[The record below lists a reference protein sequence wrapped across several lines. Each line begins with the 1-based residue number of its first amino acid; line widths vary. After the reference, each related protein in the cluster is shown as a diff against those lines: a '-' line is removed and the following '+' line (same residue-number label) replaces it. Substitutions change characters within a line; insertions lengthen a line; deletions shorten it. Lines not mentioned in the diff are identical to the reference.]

1 MKRVVDVVKVGDR
14 IRFEDRVHVLAGLD
28 GTLCRLLA
36 EGDAGVRVLLLTQVL
51 GAPDFEVLDQPHSA
65 RRRVPVHGPLDGLG
79 PEVREKALAWERHI
93 LEIETGHVGPRQDW
107 PPRPGYDPAVHSLA
121 EREAAKAAEL
131 TAAGQAVSVATV
143 RRMRARYREEGV
155 WGLVDG
161 RRKRERSVFGQ
172 ADPRV
177 VAAIT
182 GALTE
187 QRGRSTGTLSRLRRQ
202 VAWLLQDTHG
212 PEGVAVPPAAT
223 FNRLARAVAE
233 QQGLA
238 LTAAGERRR
247 ASRPVPVFTPTHAV
261 APGELVMM
269 DSTLLDVMVVC
280 EDGRA
285 RRPELT
291 MAVDVATRSITAAVL
306 RPKGTKAVDAA
317 VLLAQTLVPQP
328 MRPHWPQYLSM
339 AASVIPHTRLV
350 SIDARMQ
357 GAAARPVIR
366 PTTVVIDQG
375 KVFVSRCFLAAAEH
389 LGISVQP
396 CPPASGHAKGQV
408 ERGFGAIGTL
418 FAQYVA
424 GYTGNSLATR
434 GSNVEDEAC
443 WTLPQLQDLL
453 DEWVVCGW
461 QERRHERLRHPLM
474 PRLALTPN
482 EMWAALVGIAGHV
495 PVPLT
500 EADWIELLP
509 SRRCAIGDEGIR
521 FEHRT
526 YDGPSLN
533 AHRHRSTAT
542 DGKWEVH
549 HNPYEPWQCWVR
561 LPHGWEPVPWI
572 HQGLV
577 SRPFTDTTWRHIR
590 SVVNQREGRAEHEE
604 QLARHL
610 DELLRRAYTAD
621 TGVSDVAGSRP
632 GETTPGAP
640 GAAADAAAGGETSP
654 TGRPAHS
661 RRKAH
666 TDRTKQR
673 NAQAPLPGSPARQ
686 VPHMDED
693 SGTTPDIADS
703 VTSAAAWSIFDA
715 HQEAQQW

>member
-1 MKRVVDVVKVGDR
+1 MTRTVDVVKVGDR
-14 IRFEDRVHVLAGLD
+14 IRFEGQIHVLAGLD
-28 GTLCRLLA
+28 GPRCRLLA
-36 EGDAGVRVLLLTQVL
+36 EEDASVRVLLLTQVL
-51 GAPDFEVLDQPHSA
+51 AAPDFDVPDHPHSA

-79 PEVREKALAWERHI
+79 PEVRDKALSWERHI
-93 LEIETGHVGPRQDW
+93 LEVETGHIGPRQDW
-107 PPRPGYDPAVHSLA
+107 PPRPGYDPALHSLA

-131 TAAGQAVSVATV
+131 TSAGQAVSVATV
-143 RRMRARYREEGV
+143 RRMRARYRKEGV

-161 RRKRERSVFGQ
+161 RRKRERAVFGQ

-187 QRGRSTGTLSRLRRQ
+187 QRGHSSGTLSRLRRQ

-212 PEGVAVPPAAT
+212 PETVAVPPAAT
-223 FNRLARAVAE
+223 FNRLVRAVAE

-247 ASRPVPVFTPTHAV
+247 ASRPVPVFTPTHAM

-280 EDGRA
+280 EDGKA

-317 VLLAQTLVPQP
+317 VLLAQTLVPQQ
-328 MRPHWPQYLSM
+328 MRPNWPQYLSM
-339 AASVIPHTRLV
+339 AASVIPHQRLV
-350 SIDARMQ
+350 SIDTRIQ

-366 PTTVVIDQG
+366 PTTAVIDQG

-424 GYTGNSLATR
+424 GYTGNSLDAR
-434 GSNVEDEAC
+434 GSNVEDQAR

-453 DEWVVCGW
+453 DEWIVCGW

-474 PRLALTPN
+474 PRLTLTPN
-482 EMWAALVGIAGHV
+482 EMWAALIAIAGNV
-495 PVPLT
+495 PVPLAA
-500 EADWIELLP
+500 ADWIELLP

-526 YDGPSLN
+526 YDGPVLKG
-533 AHRHRSTAT
+533 HRHRSAAA

-577 SRPFTDTTWRHIR
+577 SKPFTNTTWRHIR
-590 SVVNQREGRAEHEE
+590 SMVKQREGRAEHEE

-610 DELLRRAYTAD
+610 DELLRRAHSAD
-621 TGVSDVAGSRP
+621 TGASNVAGSRP
-632 GETTPGAP
+632 GGTTPGAL
-640 GAAADAAAGGETSP
+640 GAAAAGGEPSAA
-654 TGRPAHS
+654 GRPTHS
-661 RRKAH
+661 RRKTQA
-666 TDRTKQR
+666 DRTKR
-673 NAQAPLPGSPARQ
+673 RKTKTELPGNRAGQAPDT
-686 VPHMDED
+686 DED
-693 SGTTPDIADS
+693 CGTAPDIADS

>member
-1 MKRVVDVVKVGDR
+1 MKRVVGIVKVGDR
-14 IRFEDRVHVLAGLD
+14 IRFEDRIHVLAGLD
-28 GTLCRLLA
+28 GPRCRLLA
-36 EGDAGVRVLLLTQVL
+36 EQDAGVQVLLLTQVV
-51 GAPDFEVLDQPHSA
+51 GAPDFDVLDHPRST
-65 RRRVPVHGPLDGLG
+65 RRRVPVHGPLDGLDS
-79 PEVREKALAWERHI
+79 EVREKALAWERHV
-93 LEIETGHVGPRQDW
+93 LEVETGHVGPHQDW
-107 PPRPGYDPAVHSLA
+107 PPRTGYDPAVHSLA
-121 EREAAKAAEL
+121 EREAVKAAEL

-161 RRKRERSVFGQ
+161 RMKRERSVFGQ

-177 VAAIT
+177 VAAII
-182 GALTE
+182 GALT
-187 QRGRSTGTLSRLRRQ
+187 QQQGRSTGTLSRLRRQ
-202 VAWLLQDTHG
+202 VTWLLQDTHG
-212 PEGVAVPPAAT
+212 SGTVAVPPAAT
-223 FNRLARAVAE
+223 FNRLVRAVAE

-247 ASRPVPVFTPTHAV
+247 ASRPVPVFTPTHAM

-280 EDGRA
+280 EDGQA

-328 MRPHWPQYLSM
+328 MRPHWPEYLSM
-339 AASVIPHTRLV
+339 AASVIPHQRLV

-366 PTTVVIDQG
+366 PVTVVIDQG

-396 CPPASGHAKGQV
+396 CPPASAHAKGHV

-434 GSNVEDEAC
+434 GSTVEDEAC

-474 PRLALTPN
+474 PRLTLTPN
-482 EMWAALVGIAGHV
+482 EMWAALVGITGHV

-500 EADWIELLP
+500 GADWIELLP
-509 SRRCAIGDEGIR
+509 SRRCVIGDEGIR

-526 YDGPSLN
+526 YDGPILN
-533 AHRHRSTAT
+533 GHRHRSTAA

-561 LPHGWEPVPWI
+561 LPHGWEPVTWI

-577 SRPFTDTTWRHIR
+577 SKPFTDTTWRHIR
-590 SVVNQREGRAEHEE
+590 SVVKQREGRAEHEE

-610 DELLRRAYTAD
+610 DELLRRAHSAD
-621 TGVSDVAGSRP
+621 TGVGGTGTSRRSSSAPDTLAPAARTGTTCEP
-632 GETTPGAP
+632 GGN
-640 GAAADAAAGGETSP
+640 DQ
-654 TGRPAHS
+654 PAQS
-661 RRKAH
+661 RRKAQTGH
-666 TDRTKQR
+666 TKHRKANTDLLDDLTGQI
-673 NAQAPLPGSPARQ
+673 PDT
-686 VPHMDED
+686 DED
-693 SGTTPDIADS
+693 ADPTPDVADPA
-703 VTSAAAWSIFDA
+703 TPPAAWSIFDA

>member
-1 MKRVVDVVKVGDR
+1 MKRAVDVVKVGDR
-14 IRFEDRVHVLAGLD
+14 IRFEDQVHVLAGLD
-28 GTLCRLLA
+28 GPRCRLLA
-36 EGDAGVRVLLLTQVL
+36 EEDASVQVLLLTQVL
-51 GAPDFEVLDQPHSA
+51 QAPDFDVVDHPRSA
-65 RRRVPVHGPLDGLG
+65 CQRVPVHGPLDGLG
-79 PEVREKALAWERHI
+79 PEVRDKALAWERHI
-93 LEIETGHVGPRQDW
+93 LEVETGHIGPRQDW
-107 PPRPGYDPAVHSLA
+107 PPRPGYDPAMHSLA

-131 TAAGQAVSVATV
+131 TAAGQVVSVATV

-212 PEGVAVPPAAT
+212 TEGVAVPPPST
-223 FNRLARAVAE
+223 FNRLVRAVAE

-247 ASRPVPVFTPTHAV
+247 ASRPVPVFTPTHAM

-280 EDGRA
+280 EDGKA

-317 VLLAQTLVPQP
+317 VLLAQTLVPQQ
-328 MRPHWPQYLSM
+328 MRPNWPQYLSM
-339 AASVIPHTRLV
+339 AASVIPHQRLV
-350 SIDARMQ
+350 SIDARMH

-396 CPPASGHAKGQV
+396 CPPASGHAKAQV

-424 GYTGNSLATR
+424 GYTGNSLDAR
-434 GSNVEDEAC
+434 GSNVEDQAR

-474 PRLALTPN
+474 PRLTLTPN
-482 EMWAALVGIAGHV
+482 EMWAALVAIAGHV
-495 PVPLT
+495 PVPLAA
-500 EADWIELLP
+500 ADWIELLP

-526 YDGPSLN
+526 YDGPVLKG
-533 AHRHRSTAT
+533 HRHRSTAA

-572 HQGLV
+572 HQRLV
-577 SRPFTDTTWRHIR
+577 SRPFTDTAWRHIR
-590 SVVNQREGRAEHEE
+590 RVVKQRQGRAEHEE

-610 DELLRRAYTAD
+610 DQLLRRAHAAD
-621 TGVSDVAGSRP
+621 TGVSSIGGSSP
-632 GETTPGAP
+632 AESTPGAP
-640 GAAADAAAGGETSP
+640 DTAASAGASGKPSK
-654 TGRPAHS
+654 TGRPAPS
-661 RRKAH
+661 RRKTQAGH
-666 TDRTKQR
+666 TKRRKAVTD
-673 NAQAPLPGSPARQ
+673 LPGNQAGQIPDA
-686 VPHMDED
+686 DED
-693 SGTTPDIADS
+693 YGTTPDITDS
-703 VTSAAAWSIFDA
+703 VTSAAAWNIFDA